1 MKSNE
6 NKRKYTANI
15 VTYING
21 KTLKELNIKNWYTFK
36 KGDVDTF
43 RVNKKIDGKSIGL
56 SQEFK
61 SKLQAWNY
69 LVQFEEGNIL

>member
-1 MKSNE
+1 MKLSE

-61 SKLQAWNY
+61 SKLEAWNY
-69 LVQFEEGNIL
+69 LVQFEEGNFL

>member
-1 MKSNE
+1 MKSSE

-61 SKLQAWNY
+61 SKLEAWNY
-69 LVQFEEGNIL
+69 QVQLEEGNIL